1 MKSLLAISLVVLVTT
16 ASPAPSLTGPMLSK
30 RSNPVIA
37 DDLSKQFGANT
48 QRVKKQLKDAFQDAC
63 SLAKAAR
70 DEVCHPP

>member
-1 MKSLLAISLVVLVTT
+1 MKSLLALCFVILVTT

-37 DDLSKQFGANT
+37 DDLQKQFGVHT
-48 QRVKKQLKDAFQDAC
+48 KRVKDQLKDAFQDAC

-70 DEVCHPP
+70 DTVCHPT